1 MAASSEFLGLDESWP
16 ELRSALV
23 GAGLDPTVIVL
34 DGGPVT
40 YDSLDVVLVNYCW
53 GFVAHLGAFLAWADQ
68 AAAGSL
74 LVNPLPAVRWNSQK
88 TYLADIVAAGVPVV
102 PTTFVA
108 PGRPGLH
115 LLTTTLSSR
124 PWAAVAGGRPGT
136 PKAPRRLHNATWRR
150 FMQRARPYCSSH
162 IERAVDTAG
171 ETAMVFFGNQFSH
184 AVHKAAL
191 LDADA
196 GITDALW
203 EREVITPIAPP
214 GAHLEV
220 ARAAMGAV
228 AGLVGE
234 TCSPS
239 MSSTAMTAR
248 PSCSRWS

>member
-1 MAASSEFLGLDESWP
+1 
-16 ELRSALV
+16 
-23 GAGLDPTVIVL
+23 
-34 DGGPVT
+34 
-40 YDSLDVVLVNYCW
+40 
-53 GFVAHLGAFLAWADQ
+53 
-68 AAAGSL
+68 
-74 LVNPLPAVRWNSQK
+74 VRWNSQK

-108 PGRPGLH
+108 PGQTWLAPADDYVVKPAVG
-115 LLTTTLSSR
+115 SGGW
-124 PWAAVAGGRPGT
+124 WAARYAQSAPEASQRHVAS
-136 PKAPRRLHNATWRR
+136 LHAAGQTVLL
-150 FMQRARPYCSSH
+150 QPYQ
-162 IERAVDTAG
+162 RAVDTAG

-220 ARAAMGAV
+220 AKAAMGAV

-234 TCSPS
+234 TCYARVDVIDGNDGTPVVLEVELIEPS
-239 MSSTAMTAR
+239 LFMPAAEGSGLRFVEVLAGLLGS
-248 PSCSRWS
+248 